1 MILGDCHE
9 HLFSRKPGGRSRTT
23 IVAIAFVIGTALT
36 GCNSSGSSVD
46 AADLAAAQAAG
57 GDSSLRVVKDLPAP
71 QNVTS
76 ASETKIAQND
86 LLQIDV
92 FQVQDLNREVRVGGD
107 GNVSLPL
114 IGTVQAAGK
123 TTGELE
129 QALEARYGASYLQS
143 PEISVFQKESFG
155 SRITLDGQFL
165 KPGVY
170 PSTAQSTLLQMVA
183 QGGGLTPMADEK
195 KVYVYRDSGSGRQ
208 VANYSITDIRTGKRT
223 DPKLYGG
230 DVVVVFTSGSKV
242 AFQNLKEA
250 LGVASSATRLAV
262 F

>member
-1 MILGDCHE
+1 MISGECSKQLLGFMSKS
-9 HLFSRKPGGRSRTT
+9 LSRTLVVAT
-23 IVAIAFVIGTALT
+23 IVAAGMTLGA
-36 GCNSSGSSVD
+36 CNGSSSSVD
-46 AADLAAAQAAG
+46 TAELAATQAAG
-57 GDSSLRVVKDLPAP
+57 GDANLRVVKELPTP

-107 GNVSLPL
+107 GNISLPL
-114 IGTVQAAGK
+114 IGSIQAAGK

-195 KVYVYRDSGSGRQ
+195 KVFVYRDSGSGRQ
-208 VANYSITDIRTGKRT
+208 VANYSIADIRSGKRR

-230 DVVVVFTSGSKV
+230 DVVVVFTSSSKV

-250 LGVASSATRLAV
+250 LGVASNATRLAV